1 MLKSILGLA
10 AAAALVATVFTTPMA
25 LADSDHGM
33 NGHEAGDC
41 GTYGYWSEKL
51 HKCLDA
57 RNK

>member
-10 AAAALVATVFTTPMA
+10 AAVALAAAVFAAPVAR
-25 LADSDHGM
+25 ADSDHGM
-33 NGHEAGDC
+33 KGHEAGDC
-41 GTYGYWSEKL
+41 GTYGYWSEKM